1 MVKSKTIQTVV
12 HGDLRFVNWTDMR
25 EWKRTIFSLCF
36 RAALLAGVT
45 VLTAKAPMVTIA
57 ADSAPVES
65 YSAVAKP
72 WRDVNLSFSRPGRV
86 VKILVHRGDVVKAGQ
101 LLAQENAQQQ
111 KIAAQLAKLTAE
123 STLRIQAAQ
132 AELAQDTVSLKRTQW
147 AASEHAATPFE
158 VQRAQLKVTIDKL
171 SLKLADLKHQ
181 HDQLAWQA
189 AKLAVQRREITAPF
203 TGVIED
209 RFIDAG
215 RSVNAFKKVLEIVQ
229 VDRLRIFVP
238 VPLRIAMKLHTGQ
251 SARVTPAAG
260 AAVDGQIIWIAKV
273 ADSASN
279 TLTVE
284 IRVANHNQMPAGQQV
299 QVMFLSPAVAASVTN
314 NSRIS
319 GADQTPMSPTGRK
332 AQ

>member
-1 MVKSKTIQTVV
+1 MPS
-12 HGDLRFVNWTDMR
+12 M
-25 EWKRTIFSLCF
+25 KRNPAGKYL
-36 RAALLAGVT
+36 LLAVTGVMVAHSMAT
-45 VLTAKAPMVTIA
+45 PVSVSQNTA
-57 ADSAPVES
+57 

-86 VKILVHRGDVVKAGQ
+86 VKILVHRGQVVKAGQ
-101 LLAQENAQQQ
+101 LLAEENDQQQ

-132 AELAQDTVSLKRTQW
+132 AQLAQDQVDLKRTQW
-147 AASEHAATPFE
+147 AASQHAATPFE

-171 SLKLADLKHQ
+171 SLKLAELKHQ

-189 AKLAVQRREITAPF
+189 AKLAVQRRKIIAPF

-209 RFIDAG
+209 RFIDVG
-215 RSVNAFKKVLEIVQ
+215 RSVNAFKKVLNIVQ

-238 VPLRIAMKLHTGQ
+238 VPLRIAMKLQLDRSSTVKPATGG
-251 SARVTPAAG
+251 VVHGT
-260 AAVDGQIIWIAKV
+260 IIWISKV

-279 TLTVE
+279 TLMVE
-284 IRVANHNQMPAGQQV
+284 IQVNNTQHVPAGQQV
-299 QVMFLSPAVAASVTN
+299 QVAFVHPATAASII

-319 GADQTPMSPTGRK
+319 GADQVSLLPTGSK
-332 AQ
+332 TQ